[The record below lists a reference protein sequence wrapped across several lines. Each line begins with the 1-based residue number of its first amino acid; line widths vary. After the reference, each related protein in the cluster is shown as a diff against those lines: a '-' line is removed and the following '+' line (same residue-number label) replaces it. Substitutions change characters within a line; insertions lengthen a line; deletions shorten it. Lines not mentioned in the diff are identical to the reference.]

1 MGDDAD
7 MVPSWE
13 RKLLSEGKAPDP
25 RFTLANERTFLAWI
39 RTSLGLIAGGIGADA
54 FLDDVPDLQREL
66 LSSLLLLMGGALA
79 VAAYRRWWAGERAMR
94 AGEPLPLLGL
104 VGLIGYGV
112 GIAALVLVGV
122 VLLTG

>member
-1 MGDDAD
+1 MTDDGS

-54 FLDDVPDLQREL
+54 FLTDVPDVEREL
-66 LSSLLLLMGGALA
+66 LSSLLLLMGGGLA
-79 VAAYRRWWAGERAMR
+79 VAAYRRWFAGERAMR
-94 AGEPLPLLGL
+94 SDQPLPLLGA

-112 GIAALVLVGV
+112 GLAALVLVGV
-122 VLLTG
+122 VLLSK

>member
-1 MGDDAD
+1 MVEPGG

-13 RKLLSEGKAPDP
+13 RKLLSEGEAPDP

-39 RTSLGLIAGGIGADA
+39 RTSLGLVAGGIGADA
-54 FLDDVPDLQREL
+54 FLTDVPDLEREL
-66 LSSLLLLMGGALA
+66 LSSLLLLMGGVLA

-94 AGEPLPLLGL
+94 SNQPLPLLGL

-112 GIAALVLVGV
+112 GLAALVLIGT
-122 VLLTG
+122 VLLR

>member
-1 MGDDAD
+1 

-13 RKLLSEGKAPDP
+13 RKLLSEGEAPDP

-54 FLDDVPDLQREL
+54 FLTDVPDLQREL

-79 VAAYRRWWAGERAMR
+79 VAAYRRWWASERAMR
-94 AGEPLPLLGL
+94 SNQPLPLLGA

-112 GIAALVLVGV
+112 GLAALVLVAV
-122 VLLTG
+122 VLLAG

>member
-1 MGDDAD
+1 

-13 RKLLSEGKAPDP
+13 RRLLSEGKAPDP

-54 FLDDVPDLQREL
+54 FLTDVPDLEREL
-66 LSSLLLLMGGALA
+66 ISSLLLLMGGALG
-79 VAAYRRWWAGERAMR
+79 VAAYRRWWASERAMR

-104 VGLIGYGV
+104 AGLLGYGV

>member
-1 MGDDAD
+1 

-13 RKLLSEGKAPDP
+13 RKLLSEGEAPDP

-54 FLDDVPDLQREL
+54 FLTDVPDLQREL
-66 LSSLLLLMGGALA
+66 LSSLLLMMGGALG
-79 VAAYRRWWAGERAMR
+79 VAAYRRWWASERAMR
-94 AGEPLPLLGL
+94 SNLPLPLLGV

-112 GIAALVLVGV
+112 GIAALVLVAV
-122 VLLTG
+122 VLLSS